1 MNVPTPTPGSVTWI
15 RVDKP
20 AFDIIGLVLG
30 SIAATAVLAAGALLL
45 GVALG
50 LLLIRR
56 RSRRRTRNGSHL
68 TRLDL
73 PGPFHSD

>member
-1 MNVPTPTPGSVTWI
+1 MNLPTPTPGSVTWI
-15 RVDKP
+15 RVEKP
-20 AFDIIGLVLG
+20 TFDIIGLVLG

-45 GVALG
+45 GIALG

-56 RSRRRTRNGSHL
+56 RARRHARAGSHL
-68 TRLDL
+68 TQLDL

>member
-1 MNVPTPTPGSVTWI
+1 MTLPTPTPGSVTWI
-15 RVDKP
+15 RVEKP

-45 GVALG
+45 GVAVG
-50 LLLIRR
+50 FLLIRR
-56 RSRRRTRNGSHL
+56 RARRRARTGSHL
-68 TRLDL
+68 TQLDL